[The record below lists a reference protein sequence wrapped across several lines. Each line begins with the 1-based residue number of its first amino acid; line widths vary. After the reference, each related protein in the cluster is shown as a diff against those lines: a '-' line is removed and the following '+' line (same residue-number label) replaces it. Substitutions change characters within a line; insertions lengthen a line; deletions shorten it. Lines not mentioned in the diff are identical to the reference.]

1 MKTLKNSLM
10 LLLAFGTIVGCQQ
23 LEEEKATGAI
33 HQKGLEVDINAN
45 KFSGELPNSFVPLK
59 NYASNSRVAGE
70 GTSSLEESID
80 VVLRPGQTYS
90 QTLKAKI
97 SGNPSKGDVMFILDL
112 TGSMGGVLN
121 TAKANSI
128 NIMNALR
135 GLIPDTNFG
144 AISHMDY
151 PGFFSSCGY
160 SATYGF
166 FGDYPYRLDANITSN
181 LSIVASGINGMV
193 LGSGADGPENY
204 TRPLWELSNDK
215 SINWRSGSKKI
226 AIFWL
231 DNIPHDCN
239 VYSLL
244 GLSGSTGVD
253 PGRDAIANT
262 TDDLEFVKTLEEMK
276 DNNITLITFFSG
288 GTSSNA
294 FKLWEKASEL
304 TGGNAFPFSS
314 SNPDVADFI
323 AEIIAGNLGKINS
336 LSLATCDIAY
346 SDWLSS
352 TVPSAYSNID
362 LSDPFEGDFDVTI
375 NVPLGTLPGVYEFDL
390 CLIGDGA
397 EYAQT
402 RVKVTVPEDSAY
414 VGLDIHPGSCP
425 NPLQTGRRGVTPVA
439 VLGSEAFDV
448 ADVDISTIRLEG
460 VRPNRS
466 AFEDVSTPFP
476 IAEGKFDLDPY
487 CHTLGADGFVDLVLH
502 FDTQAIVA
510 AIGPKAIGELV
521 VLKLKG
527 KLKDG
532 TDFEGEDIM
541 III

>member
-1 MKTLKNSLM
+1 M
-10 LLLAFGTIVGCQQ
+10 LLLSFGIIVGCQQ
-23 LEEEKATGAI
+23 LEEEKATGSI
-33 HQKGLEVDINAN
+33 HQKGLEVDLNSN
-45 KFSGELPNSFVPLK
+45 KFTGEQPNSLVPLK
-59 NYASNSRVAGE
+59 HYPSNSRLLEAGAS
-70 GTSSLEESID
+70 TLEESIE
-80 VVLRPGQTYS
+80 VTLRPGQTYT

-97 SGNPSKGDVMFILDL
+97 AGNPSKGDVMFILDL
-112 TGSMGGVLN
+112 TGSMGGVLS

-151 PGFFSSCGY
+151 PGFYSSCGY
-160 SATYGF
+160 AASYGTF
-166 FGDYPYRLDANITSN
+166 VDYPYRLDANITSS
-181 LSIVASGINGMV
+181 LIQVASGINEMT
-193 LGSGADGPENY
+193 LGNGFDGPENY
-204 TRPLWELSNDK
+204 TRPLWELSNDN

-239 VYSLL
+239 VFSLI
-244 GLSGSTGVD
+244 GLPGSTGVD
-253 PGRDAIANT
+253 PGRDAVANT
-262 TDDLEFVKTLEEMK
+262 ADDLEFVKTLQEMK

-288 GTSSNA
+288 STATNA
-294 FKLWEKASEL
+294 YKLWEKASEL

-323 AEIIAGNLGKINS
+323 AEIIAGNLSKINS
-336 LSLATCDIAY
+336 LSLATCNVAY
-346 SDWLSS
+346 SDWLSG
-352 TVPSAYSNID
+352 TVPGAFTNID

-402 RVKVTVPEDSAY
+402 KVKVTVPEETKGY
-414 VGLDIHPGSCP
+414 VGIDIHPTSCP
-425 NPLQTGRRGVTPVA
+425 NPLQTNRRGSTPVA
-439 VLGSEAFDV
+439 VLGSETLNVANVDV
-448 ADVDISTIRLEG
+448 SSIRLEG
-460 VRPNRS
+460 VRPIRS

-476 IAEGKFDLDPY
+476 MAAGKVDLIPY
-487 CHTLGADGFVDLVLH
+487 CHTLGADGYVDLVLH

-510 AIGPKAIGELV
+510 AIGSLNEGDLV
-521 VLKLKG
+521 TLKLKG

-541 III
+541 IIRK

>member
-1 MKTLKNSLM
+1 M
-10 LLLAFGTIVGCQQ
+10 LLLAFGAIFGCQQ
-23 LEEEKATGAI
+23 LEEEKATGTI
-33 HQKGLEVDINAN
+33 HPKGLEVDLNAN
-45 KFSGELPNSFVPLK
+45 KFNGELPNSLVPLK
-59 NYASNSRVAGE
+59 NYLSNSRLSEAGAS
-70 GTSSLEESID
+70 TLEENID
-80 VVLRPGQTYS
+80 VVLQPGQTYS

-97 SGNPSKGDVMFILDL
+97 AGNPSKGDIMFILDL

-160 SATYGF
+160 ANTYGS

-181 LSIVASGINGMV
+181 LSQVASGINGMV
-193 LGSGADGPENY
+193 LGNGADGPESF

-244 GLSGSTGVD
+244 GLSGSSGVD

-262 TDDLEFVKTLEEMK
+262 ADDLEFLKTLQEMK

-288 GTSSNA
+288 GTGTDA
-294 FKLWEKASEL
+294 YRLWEKASEF
-304 TGGNAFPFSS
+304 TGGNAFPFTS

-323 AEIIAGNLGKINS
+323 AEIIAGNLSKINN
-336 LSLATCDIAY
+336 LSIATCDAAY
-346 SDWLSS
+346 SSWLSG
-352 TVPSAYSNID
+352 TVPGAFTNID

-402 RVKVTVPEDSAY
+402 KVKVTVPETTNGY
-414 VGLDIHPGSCP
+414 VGIDIHPTSCP
-425 NPLQTGRRGVTPVA
+425 NPLQTNRRGSTPVA
-439 VLGSEAFDV
+439 VLGSETFNVGNVDV
-448 ADVDISTIRLEG
+448 STIRLEG
-460 VRPNRS
+460 VRPSRNV
-466 AFEDVSTPFP
+466 FEDVSTPFP
-476 IAEGKFDLDPY
+476 IAEGKIDLVPY
-487 CHTLGADGFVDLVLH
+487 CHTLGADGYLDLVLH

-510 AIGPKAIGELV
+510 AIGSRNEGDLV
-521 VLKLKG
+521 RLKLKG

-541 III
+541 IIRK